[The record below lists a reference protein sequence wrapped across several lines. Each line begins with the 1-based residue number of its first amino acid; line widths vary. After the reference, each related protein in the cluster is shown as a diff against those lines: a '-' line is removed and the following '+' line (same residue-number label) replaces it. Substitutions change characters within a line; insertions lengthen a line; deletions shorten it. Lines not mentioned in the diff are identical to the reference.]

1 MSGNR
6 VEEKLVVTR
15 EEQRR
20 IIALEYALRA
30 FADGPTTANTIL
42 STADQFEHYV
52 RTGEVPL
59 DTEDIYIRRSK

>member
-1 MSGNR
+1 MT
-6 VEEKLVVTR
+6 E

-42 STADQFEHYV
+42 NTADQFEHYV